1 MYKKGFMHSKV
12 VVADAKVSSVGTA
25 NMDIRSFDLNF
36 EVNAFI
42 YDETISRELHERFLM
57 DLADCEEIT
66 REIYSKLPA
75 SVRIRES
82 ISRLLS
88 PLL

>member
-1 MYKKGFMHSKV
+1 M
-12 VVADAKVSSVGTA
+12 ADAKVSSVGTA

-42 YDETISRELHERFLM
+42 YDKTIGRELHERFLM

-66 REIYSKLPA
+66 GKFTVSCRP
-75 SVRIRES
+75 R
-82 ISRLLS
+82 
-88 PLL
+88 